1 MENSTNTIFNNF
13 GSFMIIAQL
22 INLLIIGAIV
32 WGIIYFWRKV
42 SKWNNERNQILHRM
56 SLELAEIKK
65 EMRKNR
71 DL

>member
-1 MENSTNTIFNNF
+1 MV
-13 GSFMIIAQL
+13 IAQL

-42 SKWNNERNQILHRM
+42 SKWNNERNQILHGM
-56 SLELAEIKK
+56 ALELAEIKK

-71 DL
+71 SL

>member
-1 MENSTNTIFNNF
+1 MENTTNTVFNNF

-32 WGIIYFWRKV
+32 WGVIYFWRKI
-42 SKWNNERNQILHRM
+42 SKWNNERNQILHSM
-56 SLELAEIKK
+56 ALELAEIKK

-71 DL
+71 GL